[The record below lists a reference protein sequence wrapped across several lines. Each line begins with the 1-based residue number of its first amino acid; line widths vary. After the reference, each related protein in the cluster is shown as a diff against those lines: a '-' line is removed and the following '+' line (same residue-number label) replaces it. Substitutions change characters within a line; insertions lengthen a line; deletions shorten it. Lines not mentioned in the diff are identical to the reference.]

1 MKRVPK
7 SSLRVIHLSNDLAQE
22 TARLLNSF
30 ATERPSE
37 GVVYWFGI
45 EGPGIAV
52 VTTLI
57 IPDADTR
64 YGSIHTSE
72 QANGEVVSAL
82 VGTPLVY
89 LGQAHSHPGSHVSHS
104 PIDDQHTFA
113 RCDGIISVVVP
124 WFGRY
129 GLDVEVCGIYRHENG
144 HFQQVRDIQAHLRIV
159 PGLTDLRAQDNEGR
173 RDGN

>member
-1 MKRVPK
+1 MNRAPE
-7 SSLRVIHLSNDLAQE
+7 STLCVIHLSNDLAQE

-30 ATERPSE
+30 AAERPSE

-45 EGPGIAV
+45 EGRGIAV

-57 IPDADTR
+57 TPDADTR

-72 QANGEVVSAL
+72 QTNAAVVSVL
-82 VGTPLVY
+82 VGTSLVY
-89 LGQAHSHPGSHVSHS
+89 LGQAHSHPGSHVFHS
-104 PIDDQHTFA
+104 PVDDQQTFA

-129 GLDVEVCGIYRHENG
+129 GLDLDLCGIYRHEG
-144 HFQQVRDIQAHLRIV
+144 GYFRQVRDVHTHLRIV
-159 PGLTDLRAQDNEGR
+159 PGLTDLRARRSAEGE
-173 RDGN
+173 DAN